1 MLIGEL
7 EGLDDSDGLL
17 DGSANRKVVDVRSAE
32 CTLGVDEE
40 GASKS
45 DSLFLEEDT
54 VSLGNSV
61 VSVGELS

>member
-17 DGSANRKVVDVRSAE
+17 DGSADRKIMDVRSTE

-40 GASKS
+40 GAPES

-54 VSLGNSV
+54 VSL
-61 VSVGELS
+61 